1 MKVYICIPSLNESKN
16 IGLITKIID
25 QGLQNLSSSY
35 NGLIDGK
42 IINIDS
48 SSEDDT
54 VNLFNKVETFF
65 PKESIILEQPRGKG
79 RNLLHFIK
87 LAYLDKVDYCLTIDA
102 DVVSVNPS
110 WIKDLL
116 TPILNKEADFVTP
129 LYERSRFEGSTTN
142 HFAYPL
148 VFATTGVEV
157 RQPIAGDFAFN
168 FSLVNL
174 ISNLDIP
181 ESANNY
187 GIDIFLVLS
196 ALSHGLKHKEV
207 KLGKKIHNPSFDK
220 LEYMFPQVASAT
232 LSLLR
237 QMVIKKTSIS
247 KTNVLLNNI
256 SSFLSFPH
264 RETAEKMRNNS
275 FLYLKSINLCDWNW
289 VPLNYIEKFEKED
302 NKEIKMEDWVIL
314 LYEWVNYGLKNKD
327 IDTDFLAKQL
337 LPFFVI
343 RATTFWF
350 YSESVTVEETEN
362 QIKNQAL
369 LLQTS
374 FSNNF

>member
-25 QGLQNLSSSY
+25 QGLQDLSSSY
-35 NGLIDGK
+35 NGLIEGK

-48 SSEDDT
+48 SSEDNT
-54 VNLFNKVETFF
+54 VDVFNRVDTFF

-79 RNLLHFIK
+79 KNLLYFIK
-87 LAYLDKVDYCLTIDA
+87 LAYIEKVDYCLTIDA
-102 DVVSVNPS
+102 DVSSVDPS

-148 VFATTGVEV
+148 VLAFTGIEV

-168 FSLVNL
+168 FSLVDLIYNL
-174 ISNLDIP
+174 NTS
-181 ESANNY
+181 ESVNNY

-196 ALSHGLKHKEV
+196 ALSNGLKHKEV

-232 LSLLR
+232 LSLL
-237 QMVIKKTSIS
+237 QNMTVKKNNIFQTKI
-247 KTNVLLNNI
+247 LLNNI
-256 SSFLSFPH
+256 SSLSSFPH
-264 RETAEKMRNNS
+264 KEAAEKMRDNS
-275 FLYLKSINLCDWNW
+275 FLYLKSVNLREWNW
-289 VPLNYIEKFEKED
+289 VPLDYIEKFEKEN
-302 NKEIKMEDWVIL
+302 NKKIQMKDWVVL
-314 LYEWVNYGLKNKD
+314 LYEWVNYSLKNKN
-327 IDTDFLAKQL
+327 INTDFLAKQL
-337 LPFFVI
+337 LPFFVV

-350 YSESVTVEETEN
+350 FSEKATAGETEN

-369 LLQTS
+369 LLQNY
-374 FSNNF
+374 FNK